1 MQPEHTVDAGFDQ
14 LFAQDALPDHAGRA
28 EDEDSHPDVP
38 KGIAA
43 QAATALSQ
51 GYTGRRF
58 RAIRAI
64 RAILT

>member
-28 EDEDSHPDVP
+28 EDDASHPDVP

-43 QAATALSQ
+43 HAATALSQ

-58 RAIRAI
+58 RVI